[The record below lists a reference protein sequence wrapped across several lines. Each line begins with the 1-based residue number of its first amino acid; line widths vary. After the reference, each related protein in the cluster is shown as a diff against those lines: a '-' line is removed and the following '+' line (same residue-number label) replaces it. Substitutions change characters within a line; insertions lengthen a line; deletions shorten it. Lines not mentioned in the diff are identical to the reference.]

1 MNFLVLDLLGL
12 SDRRTE
18 GPKLCCS
25 AALLPFAEG
34 QGGGKLARTAKQ
46 AAKMT
51 KASIVPEAWETNM
64 ETKAKTLR
72 ELRSTS
78 PHIQTESAAGGN
90 MGVPA

>member
-1 MNFLVLDLLGL
+1 
-12 SDRRTE
+12 
-18 GPKLCCS
+18 
-25 AALLPFAEG
+25 
-34 QGGGKLARTAKQ
+34 
-46 AAKMT
+46 MT